1 MASYRCLDTNCNGR
15 GILKCNHKIT
25 NKDNQD
31 LEFYNF
37 NFLEKKYDN
46 LKEEDHNYNRNLI
59 VKNDLISNN
68 KDIIKPKLFNSKYL
82 YKFLIEFIT
91 LNFNLGYNR
100 FQIKEFFIKKYG
112 EIKLIMNYY
121 LTKKLII

>member
-15 GILKCNHKIT
+15 GILKYNHKIT

-37 NFLEKKYDN
+37 KFLEKK
-46 LKEEDHNYNRNLI
+46 
-59 VKNDLISNN
+59 
-68 KDIIKPKLFNSKYL
+68 
-82 YKFLIEFIT
+82 
-91 LNFNLGYNR
+91 YNR
-100 FQIKEFFIKKYG
+100 FQIKAFFIKKYG